1 MPKDEIPRVENEK
14 ITDIVKRILYFNQ
27 LGSDL

>member
-14 ITDIVKRILYFNQ
+14 ITDIVEKIIYFNQ